1 MDQTIE
7 NPAQSPD
14 GLLVVGQVDSDGDN
28 APHGFPS
35 MIPPIVATVLF
46 PPVGLVSLVNAV
58 RYRRSVREGKPAVA
72 QALRARNWATYAF
85 GAALTTLIVVAV
97 AAFLLLNDHAV
108 LRAYFDLDA
117 LSKSIPDIAG
127 AFVSNLTVSITA
139 EIGIVIWGLVLAVG
153 RSLPGRA
160 YLPIRLIV
168 VGYIDLFRALPG
180 LLTILLI
187 GFGLPATGIGFFAT
201 MSLYQ
206 TGAIAL
212 IVVYGAYVAEIFR
225 GAIDA
230 IPSGQ
235 LAAARSLGFG
245 YFGAM
250 RHIILPQAIRS
261 TLPSLLNWYISV
273 LKDTS
278 LLSVL
283 GLVEG
288 LTTARIQV
296 TFMSNL
302 SPLVGVSLCF
312 LVVTLPLSRLT
323 DYIIMRSARKRQ
335 GKA

>member
-1 MDQTIE
+1 MNQTIGD
-7 NPAQSPD
+7 PARSPD
-14 GLLVVGQVDSDGDN
+14 GLLVADRADSDGDK
-28 APHGFPS
+28 APRGVPS
-35 MIPPIVATVLF
+35 MIPPIVATVVF
-46 PPVGLVSLVNAV
+46 PPVGLVSLVSAIG
-58 RYRRSVREGKPAVA
+58 YRRSVREGNPSVPQAV
-72 QALRARNWATYAF
+72 RARDWATYAF
-85 GAALTTLIVVAV
+85 GAALTTLILAGI

-108 LRAYFDLDA
+108 LRAYFDLDS
-117 LSKSIPDIAG
+117 LKKSLPDIAG
-127 AFVSNLTVSITA
+127 AFVDNLTISIIA
-139 EIGIVIWGLVLAVG
+139 EVGIIVWALILAVG
-153 RSLPGRA
+153 RAMPGRA
-160 YLPIRLIV
+160 YAPIRLLV

-187 GFGLPATGIGFFAT
+187 GFGLPATGIDFFAG

-212 IVVYGAYVAEIFR
+212 VVVYGAYVAEIFR
-225 GAIDA
+225 GAMDA

-250 RHIILPQAIRS
+250 RHIILPQAIRA

-296 TFMSNL
+296 TFISNL
-302 SPLVGVSLCF
+302 TPLVGVSLCF

-323 DYIIMRSARKRQ
+323 DYIIVRSARKRQ

>member
-1 MDQTIE
+1 MNQTIGD
-7 NPAQSPD
+7 PAQSPD
-14 GLLVVGQVDSDGDN
+14 GLLAVGQVDSDGDS
-28 APHGFPS
+28 APRRFPS
-35 MIPPIVATVLF
+35 MIPSIVATVVF
-46 PPVGLVSLVNAV
+46 PPLGLVSLAGAV
-58 RYRRSVREGKPAVA
+58 GYRRSVREGRPSVA
-72 QALRARNWATYAF
+72 QAVRARDWATYAF
-85 GAALTTLIVVAV
+85 GAALTTLIVGAL

-117 LSKSIPDIAG
+117 LKTSIPEIGG
-127 AFVSNLTVSITA
+127 AFLGNLYVSIIA
-139 EIGIVIWGLVLAVG
+139 EIGIVIWSLILVVG
-153 RSLPGRA
+153 RSIPGRA

-187 GFGLPATGIGFFAT
+187 GFGLPATGIEFFAG

-212 IVVYGAYVAEIFR
+212 VIVYGAYVAEIFR

-250 RHIILPQAIRS
+250 RHIILPQAIRA

-312 LVVTLPLSRLT
+312 LIVTLPLSRLT
-323 DYIIMRSARKRQ
+323 DYIIVRSARKRQ